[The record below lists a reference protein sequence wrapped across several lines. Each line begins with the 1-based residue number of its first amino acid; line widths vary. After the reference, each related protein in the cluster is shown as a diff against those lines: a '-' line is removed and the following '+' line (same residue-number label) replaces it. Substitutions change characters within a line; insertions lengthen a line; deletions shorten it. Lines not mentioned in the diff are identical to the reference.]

1 MKDFGYYRE
10 VAFLGFLTSREQVE
24 FEADSNVCVK
34 KVQNVRSIANE
45 HRQEPSTIKSRM
57 SGGLAQLVERLLC
70 TEKVSGSTPLASRIK
85 SDRPSSE
92 DRF

>member
-1 MKDFGYYRE
+1 M
-10 VAFLGFLTSREQVE
+10 SRVE
-24 FEADSNVCVK
+24 FEADSSVK

-85 SDRPSSE
+85 SDRPS
-92 DRF
+92 